1 VDNGHILVVDDQR
14 EICDLVQ
21 QYLSSEGYYRVSTA
35 QDGAG
40 PRGPMALVTT
50 PINSRIGTALT
61 ARPRLARAA
70 GLLQIRSR
78 ENRYGRDRDEAP
90 LPRLKPAS

>member
-1 VDNGHILVVDDQR
+1 MLAARAGLVSR
-14 EICDLVQ
+14 LPLMHRTLTFRLSPGRGGGPRL
-21 QYLSSEGYYRVSTA
+21 YLH
-35 QDGAG
+35 

-61 ARPRLARAA
+61 SRPRLARAA
-70 GLLQIRSR
+70 GLLQMRSR